1 MLSSRGVV
9 MAVKGRFHKLD
20 DKKKQRITGRSGRLF
35 YVPVKRDA
43 KVAERVTIKSIVND
57 LNNDE
62 ED

>member
-1 MLSSRGVV
+1 